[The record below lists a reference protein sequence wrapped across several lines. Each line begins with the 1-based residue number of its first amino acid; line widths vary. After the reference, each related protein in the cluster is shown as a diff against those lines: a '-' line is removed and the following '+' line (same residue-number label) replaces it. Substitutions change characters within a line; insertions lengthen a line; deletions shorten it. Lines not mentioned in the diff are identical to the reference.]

1 MLVDDVSLFDMGEWT
16 INRGSVILLLG
27 VLTVIVLVLVLPQV
41 DLLDAAFHRGTAPV
55 VIHSQGTAKPA
66 FQTISALFVFFLFA
80 TERANRQSGNSLLN
94 FGIHGVRILNHCFR
108 C

>member
-1 MLVDDVSLFDMGEWT
+1 MGEWT

-41 DLLDAAFHRGTAPV
+41 DLLDTAFQRGTAPI
-55 VIHSQGTAKPA
+55 VIHAQGTERPA
-66 FQTISALFVFFLFA
+66 FQILSLLLIFFLFKTGLA
-80 TERANRQSGNSLLN
+80 DQRSENRLL
-94 FGIHGVRILNHCFR
+94 IMSTHAVRILNHCLR